1 MYANKVD
8 QKAPMDQDGAEEMK
22 GFDVRRR
29 RGAGGAAGMRCGAPL
44 GILNDG
50 AGAVHLWG
58 SLNIPNSTLLAFL
71 QGSATPF

>member
-29 RGAGGAAGMRCGAPL
+29 RGAGGAGGAGGAAGMRGAT
-44 GILNDG
+44 GN
-50 AGAVHLWG
+50 
-58 SLNIPNSTLLAFL
+58 FK
-71 QGSATPF
+71 